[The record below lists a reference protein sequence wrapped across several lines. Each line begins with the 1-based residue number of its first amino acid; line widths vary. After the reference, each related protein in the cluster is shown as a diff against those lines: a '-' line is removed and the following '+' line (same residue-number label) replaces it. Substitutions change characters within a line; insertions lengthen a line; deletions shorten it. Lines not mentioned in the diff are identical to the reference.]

1 MVSNTRPTTPTP
13 IISIIIMSKIKFHYV
28 QHHKSNLT
36 HQIQHH
42 SNKSCNN
49 PYFPF
54 HHRNN
59 VPNFYNRQQRHPL
72 FSPSP
77 LPIDATITCP
87 PLLQCNHQ
95 TKQIDHQLNRHQY
108 DGSFAVNKINQ
119 VIHNFCS
126 TT

>member
-95 TKQIDHQLNRHQY
+95 TQQIDHQLNRHQY
-108 DGSFAVNKINQ
+108 DGNFAVLK
-119 VIHNFCS
+119 VRKL
-126 TT
+126 